1 MTSYKKN
8 MSDKNSFI
16 KIPPGSKV
24 EIKNDHDKDIKDLGS
39 SESNSNYRNKESKNI
54 DLESTHTGFET
65 SSSSQSSNS
74 SIEANTSASS
84 TSNYKE
90 SEKENN
96 DAKTEKEFEK
106 ELFDDVKQVDVDANK
121 RKNTIRVKI
130 KNFFKFK

>member
-1 MTSYKKN
+1 
-8 MSDKNSFI
+8 MSDKNSYI

-24 EIKNDHDKDIKDLGS
+24 EIKSDDDKDIKDLGS
-39 SESNSNYRNKESKNI
+39 SESNSSYRNRESKNI
-54 DLESTHTGFET
+54 DLETTHSGFET

-74 SIEANTSASS
+74 SVEANTSASS

-90 SEKENN
+90 AEIENN
-96 DAKTEKEFEK
+96 ETKTEKEFEK
-106 ELFDDVKQVDVDANK
+106 ELSDDVKQVDVDANK